1 MESSK
6 QLQESHCTQLNREI
20 DAWKEKYNKAQD
32 EISDLEVKFDQIETE
47 SARLRFQLQE
57 NEAQRDKLM
66 SMRQEFDRAE
76 ERYNTDIERLTER
89 LQNVQFQYEKAKA
102 EKEKIELQSLKLN
115 RDLEMTTLNLDELR
129 AQRGI
134 EESTNLEERKETE
147 RMAKR
152 LEEIHARYDRAVLET
167 KSLAEDKERFEIEA
181 RKYRNQ
187 LDHARL
193 SLDNTYESETRL
205 RQELEFSKKD
215 LAKFQDKFE
224 QAEAE
229 LRRVTRE
236 KETLANENLSN
247 AKLRDND
254 VDKLELEIT
263 QLNTERD
270 QLVRQLEKSQDMLL
284 SF

>member
-1 MESSK
+1 MG
-6 QLQESHCTQLNREI
+6 
-20 DAWKEKYNKAQD
+20 
-32 EISDLEVKFDQIETE
+32 TE
-47 SARLRFQLQE
+47 S
-57 NEAQRDKLM
+57 
-66 SMRQEFDRAE
+66 
-76 ERYNTDIERLTER
+76 
-89 LQNVQFQYEKAKA
+89 
-102 EKEKIELQSLKLN
+102 
-115 RDLEMTTLNLDELR
+115 
-129 AQRGI
+129 
-134 EESTNLEERKETE
+134 E
-147 RMAKR
+147 RMARK

-205 RQELEFSKKD
+205 RQELEFSKND

-236 KETLANENLSN
+236 KETLAYENLSN
-247 AKLRDND
+247 AKLRDNA

-284 SF
+284 SFQQDLNMTENELKRVTNENRRLRDEAGASEKGIQESKEREINRLNEKIRAMEREY